1 MSLELCTNY
10 ITTLLRSDIMPL
22 SIFGFQAL
30 WSPYMIGTLIFIII
44 VYFLYTTRWRKEFK
58 ESEPLKKKEA
68 IYFLMGILLLY
79 IVKGSPIDLMSNI
92 TFTMHMV
99 QMAFYLLLVPLF
111 FIKGIPWWI
120 WKVVVEFPVVDKI
133 FKALTNPVVAVLGF
147 ALSFSVYHIPLVFD
161 FIKIDET
168 LHGLASLALF
178 LSAFFM
184 YWPLVNE
191 VPGQKKLKGLYKI
204 GYIIAT
210 AVVITP
216 ACALIIFTKDPL
228 YATYTEGEAWLKAMA
243 LCVPDKT
250 LASINTTIPLSGPE
264 LFTDLTPLRDQQM
277 GGVLMK
283 IIQEIILGVLV
294 FFAFRDW
301 WREEHKLS
309 EEEITAK
316 ALRDFQNKKRNQF

>member
-1 MSLELCTNY
+1 
-10 ITTLLRSDIMPL
+10 
-22 SIFGFQAL
+22 
-30 WSPYMIGTLIFIII
+30 MIGTLLFIII
-44 VYFLYTTRWRKEFK
+44 VYFLFTIRWRSDFK
-58 ESEPLKKKEA
+58 ESEPLKKREA
-68 IYFLMGILLLY
+68 VYFLLGIILLY
-79 IVKGSPIDLMSNI
+79 VVKGSPIDLMSNI

-99 QMAFYLLLVPLF
+99 QMAFYLLLLPIF

-133 FKALTNPVVAVLGF
+133 VKALTFPVISVLGF
-147 ALSFSVYHIPLVFD
+147 ALTFSVYHLPIVFD
-161 FIKIDET
+161 NIKVDET

-191 VPGQKKLKGLYKI
+191 VPGQRKVKGLYKV

-216 ACALIIFTKDPL
+216 ACALIIFTKNPA
-228 YATYTEGEAWLKAMA
+228 YATYTDGEAWLKAMS
-243 LCVPDKT
+243 LCVPDRT
-250 LASINTTIPLSGPE
+250 LASINTSVQLSGPE
-264 LFTDLTPLRDQQM
+264 LFTNLSPLRDQQL

-283 IIQEIILGVLV
+283 IIQEIILGFILY
-294 FFAFRDW
+294 FAFREW
-301 WREEHKLS
+301 WNDEHRLS

-316 ALRDFQNKKRNQF
+316 ALNEFQEKKRNQY

>member
-1 MSLELCTNY
+1 
-10 ITTLLRSDIMPL
+10 MPL
-22 SIFGFQAL
+22 SIFGFQAM
-30 WSPYMIGTLIFIII
+30 WSPYMIGTLVFVII
-44 VYFLYTTRWRKEFK
+44 VYFLVTIRWRNDFK

-68 IYFLMGILLLY
+68 VYFLLGIILLY
-79 IVKGSPIDLMSNI
+79 VVKGSPIDLMSNI

-99 QMAFYLLLVPLF
+99 QMAFYLLLLPIF

-133 FKALTNPVVAVLGF
+133 VKALTHPVVSVLGF
-147 ALSFSVYHIPLVFD
+147 ALAFSVYHLPFVFD
-161 FIKIDET
+161 NIKVDET

-191 VPGQKKLKGLYKI
+191 VPGQRKVKGLYKV

-216 ACALIIFTKDPL
+216 ACALIIFTKNPA
-228 YATYTEGEAWLKAMA
+228 YATYTDGEAWLKAMA
-243 LCVPDKT
+243 LCVPDRT
-250 LASINTTIPLSGPE
+250 LASINTSVQLSGPE
-264 LFTDLTPLRDQQM
+264 LFTNLSPLRDQQL

-283 IIQEIILGVLV
+283 IIQEIILGFILY
-294 FFAFRDW
+294 FAFREW
-301 WREEHKLS
+301 WNDEHRLS

-316 ALRDFQNKKRNQF
+316 ALSDFQEKKRNHKDRGM

>member
-1 MSLELCTNY
+1 
-10 ITTLLRSDIMPL
+10 
-22 SIFGFQAL
+22 
-30 WSPYMIGTLIFIII
+30 MIGTLLFIII
-44 VYFLYTTRWRKEFK
+44 VYFLITIRWRSDFK
-58 ESEPLKKKEA
+58 ESEPLKKREA
-68 IYFLMGILLLY
+68 VYFLLGIILLY
-79 IVKGSPIDLMSNI
+79 VVKGSPIDLMSNI

-99 QMAFYLLLVPLF
+99 QMAFYLLLLPIF

-133 FKALTNPVVAVLGF
+133 VKALTFPVISVLGF
-147 ALSFSVYHIPLVFD
+147 ALTFSVYHLPIVFD
-161 FIKIDET
+161 NIKVDET

-191 VPGQKKLKGLYKI
+191 VPGQRKVKGLYKV

-216 ACALIIFTKDPL
+216 ACALIIFTKNPA
-228 YATYTEGEAWLKAMA
+228 YATYTDGEAWLKAMS
-243 LCVPDKT
+243 LCVPDRT
-250 LASINTTIPLSGPE
+250 LASINTSVQLSGPE
-264 LFTDLTPLRDQQM
+264 LFTNLSPLRDQQL

-283 IIQEIILGVLV
+283 IIQEIILGFILY
-294 FFAFRDW
+294 FAFREW
-301 WREEHKLS
+301 WNDEHRLS

-316 ALRDFQNKKRNQF
+316 ALNEFQEKKRNQY